1 MTLHDDGTT
10 LSQPLAKGWFELGS
24 AENKKNAAQEARCG
38 GFADDLNQDDQNE
51 ICTPAMKVRAAPG
64 TTMF

>member
-1 MTLHDDGTT
+1 MTTARHCPSRWQKDG
-10 LSQPLAKGWFELGS
+10 LSWVPQKT
-24 AENKKNAAQEARCG
+24 KKTAAQEARCG

>member
-1 MTLHDDGTT
+1 MTTARHCPSRWQKDG
-10 LSQPLAKGWFELGS
+10 LSWVPQKT
-24 AENKKNAAQEARCG
+24 KKPPHRRPDAAVY
-38 GFADDLNQDDQNE
+38 ADDLNQDDQNE